1 MEQVQE
7 LDHTLLALDEAA
19 LGVGLGRDPNDL
31 PVAEVHLLPHD
42 LAHLMLSEDYTSGGE
57 EVVPHLLHSSDLNP
71 LRHPGLYEFGKL
83 QLLQLSLC
91 PLRDH
96 LSQQPW
102 PLADLA
108 DEEGDHHLG
117 DSEGLRQILLG
128 LSADDHPVDD
138 LQLLIEVQW
147 LHFPGAAPQAERYIF
162 EFLWPPQALLQ
173 TLQGIVL
180 ARDSL

>member
-1 MEQVQE
+1 MEE
-7 LDHTLLALDEAA
+7 LEELHHTLLALDEAA
-19 LGVGLGRDPNDL
+19 LRVGLGRDPNDL
-31 PVAEVHLLPHD
+31 LVTEVHLLPHD
-42 LAHLMLSEDYTSGGE
+42 LAHMMLFEDYTIGGE
-57 EVVPHLLHSSDLNP
+57 EVVPHLLHSPDLYT
-71 LRHPGLYEFGKL
+71 LGHPGLYEFGKL

-108 DEEGDHHLG
+108 DEEGDHHLR

-128 LSADDHPVDD
+128 LSTNDHPVDD

-147 LHFPGAAPQAERYIF
+147 LHFPSAMPQSKRCVF
-162 EFLWPPQALLQ
+162 ELLWPLQALL
-173 TLQGIVL
+173 
-180 ARDSL
+180 